1 VPAGNDDYLYR
12 LFHEKLHFSDFGA
25 RTAQVLIQRP
35 FEILVILVGA
45 MILSRIGA
53 RLVRR
58 SVQGV
63 VARSAVRTEG
73 AARATGRA
81 ETLGGVAASLVRIV
95 VWTIAVLLIIDKLG
109 INPGPVLAGASIV
122 GVAVGFGAQSL
133 VKDFVSGFFMLAE
146 DQFGVGDGITVL
158 DVTGSVEE
166 VNLRVTRLRTSD
178 GTVWFIPNGE
188 IRKVGN
194 SAKEWSRAVVDVTIP
209 ADADV
214 DAANA
219 AITEEASA
227 FVQDGTW
234 RDVVLEPPEVLGVES
249 VSPSDTT
256 LRVAVKTKPGEGGR
270 VARELRGRIARRL
283 RRDGIVPR
291 REPASDA
298 SASG

>member
-1 VPAGNDDYLYR
+1 MAAADTDYLYR
-12 LFHEKLHFSDFGA
+12 LFREKLHFSDLWA
-25 RTAQVLIQRP
+25 QTAQLVIQRP
-35 FEILVILVGA
+35 LEILLVVVIAIAVTRVG
-45 MILSRIGA
+45 SR
-53 RLVRR
+53 VTRR
-58 SVQGV
+58 SVQSL
-63 VARSAVRTEG
+63 VARSAARTEG
-73 AARATGRA
+73 AARAAGRA
-81 ETLGGVAASLVRIV
+81 ETLAGVAVSLLRIS
-95 VWTIAVLLIIDKLG
+95 VWTIAGLMILDKLG
-109 INPGPVLAGASIV
+109 INLAPVLAGVSIV

-214 DAANA
+214 DAATA
-219 AITEEASA
+219 AIREEATA
-227 FVQDGTW
+227 FAQEDAW
-234 RDVVLEPPEVLGVES
+234 RETVLEPPEVLGVES
-249 VSPSDTT
+249 ASPSDTT
-256 LRVAVKTKPGEGGR
+256 LRVAAKTTPGDGGR

-298 SASG
+298 SA